1 MDDVTRAVQALID
14 KQVAYNQLWD
24 YYDGIQPLRYSTKR
38 LAEIFRGLNARFTQ
52 NWCEVVVNS
61 ALERIEIDQLVV
73 PTDAAASAQE
83 TAWWNSSGL
92 DIDADDVHLCA
103 LVTGEAFV
111 IAWPGGAAGQMEAY
125 YNDSRLAHVFYNA
138 ERPREKRF
146 AAKWWDSES
155 GGARLTLYY
164 PDRLLYFG
172 SSKARKEIRNA
183 KAFRPLAEVV
193 EGAESEAINPLGV
206 VPVFHFRRETRAI
219 KSELSPSLLDM
230 QDGINKLLADM
241 MVSAEFGAFKQRYV
255 ISSADP
261 GTLKNAPNEIWDL
274 PAGDGLMQDTE
285 VGEFAETNL
294 SNFMTQVQSLAVAMA
309 KISRTPQS
317 YFFLGARADPSG
329 EALAAMESALV
340 KKCEKYI
347 KRFGREW
354 RSLLATVRAAHPF
367 PTFADPRTLQPYTS
381 AQTRQLNVAAG
392 IPLRTQLRREGWTET
407 ELAMLDADKSAEQ
420 AAQAE
425 TLAQAM
431 LNQQRAFDG
440 E

>member
-14 KQVAYNQLWD
+14 KQVTYDNLWA

-38 LAEIFRGLNARFTQ
+38 LAEIFRGLDARFTQ

-61 ALERIEIDQLVV
+61 ALERIEVEQLVV
-73 PTDAAASAQE
+73 PGDSDASATE
-83 TAWWNSSGL
+83 TLWWNGSGL

-111 IAWPGGAAGQMEAY
+111 IAWPSAEGAMEAY
-125 YNDSRLAHVFYNA
+125 YNDSRLAHVFYDS
-138 ERPREKRF
+138 ERPRENRF
-146 AAKWWDSES
+146 AAKWWDSDD
-155 GGARLTLYY
+155 GARLTLYY
-164 PDRLLYFG
+164 PDRLFYFG

-183 KAFRPLAEVV
+183 KQFQPLGDLI
-193 EGAESEAINPLGV
+193 EGAESEAPNPLGI
-206 VPVFHFRRETRAI
+206 VPVFHFRRETRGI

-230 QDGINKLLADM
+230 QDSINKLLADM
-241 MVSAEFGAFKQRYV
+241 MVAAEFGAFKQRYV
-255 ISSADP
+255 ISAMDT
-261 GTLKNAPNEIWDL
+261 GTLKNAPNEIWNL
-274 PAGDGLMQDTE
+274 AAGDGLMQDTE

-294 SNFMTQVQSLAVAMA
+294 GNFMTQVQDLAVAMA

-354 RSLLATVRAAHPF
+354 RTLLATVRNAAPI
-367 PTFADPRTLQPYTS
+367 PTFADPRTTQPFTQ
-381 AQTRQLNVAAG
+381 AQTRQMNVSAG
-392 IPLRTQLRREGWTET
+392 IPLKTQLRREGWTEP
-407 ELAMLDADKSAEQ
+407 ELAQLDADAQAAQ

-440 E
+440 A